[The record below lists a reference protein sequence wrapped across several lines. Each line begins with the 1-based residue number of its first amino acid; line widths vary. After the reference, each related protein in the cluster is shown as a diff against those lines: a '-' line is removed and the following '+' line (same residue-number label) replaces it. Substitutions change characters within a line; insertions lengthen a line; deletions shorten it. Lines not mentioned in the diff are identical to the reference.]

1 MRKRDMEEKSE
12 KRRQLRMK
20 LQGYIADI
28 ADGHLVYAGTVED
41 VSLDGLR
48 LNELPEKFS
57 VEGKKYTLVVSGG
70 PDSACY
76 KLKVFPRW
84 RRKNGILMD
93 VGFNIVEAP
102 TGWKKF
108 VQKIM
113 PKQKS
118 GNVEEEH
125 SHWDRHTGSSRD

>member
-1 MRKRDMEEKSE
+1 MEEKNE
-12 KRRQLRMK
+12 KRRQFRMK

-28 ADGHLVYAGTVED
+28 ADSHLVYAGTVED

-70 PDSACY
+70 QDSACY
-76 KLKVFPRW
+76 KMKVFPRW
-84 RRKNGILMD
+84 RKKNGILMD

-102 TGWKKF
+102 AGWKKF

-113 PKQKS
+113 PKQQQS
-118 GNVEEEH
+118 VNVEEDDH

>member
-1 MRKRDMEEKSE
+1 MEGKVE
-12 KRRQLRMK
+12 KRRQARMK

-28 ADGHLVYAGTVED
+28 ADGHLVYAGILED

-48 LNELPEKFS
+48 LYELPEKFS

-84 RRKNGILMD
+84 RRKNGTMMD
-93 VGFNIVEAP
+93 VGFNIVESP
-102 TGWKKF
+102 VGWKKF

-113 PKQKS
+113 PKQQT
-118 GNVEEEH
+118 VIAEDED
-125 SHWDRHTGSSRD
+125 SHWDQNTGSSRD